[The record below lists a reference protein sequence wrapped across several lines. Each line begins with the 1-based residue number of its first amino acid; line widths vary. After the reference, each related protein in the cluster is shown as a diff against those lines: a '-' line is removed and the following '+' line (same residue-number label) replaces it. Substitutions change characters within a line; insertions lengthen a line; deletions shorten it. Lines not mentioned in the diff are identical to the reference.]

1 MQRYEKNGGLQK
13 ISPVFL
19 LADSYDEVETQFDE
33 QEKSTAAVTCI
44 ATQTMPYKAIEE
56 IHGEAGYEE
65 QPLPGELRV
74 ENLVLVVEPDID
86 AQGKQSL
93 QGKKQTGNDTHAA
106 IDGVCLRG
114 VFRSCIWHHLCELS
128 SQQLSEGVGS

>member
-1 MQRYEKNGGLQK
+1 MVDCKRFL
-13 ISPVFL
+13 PFFL

-33 QEKSTAAVTCI
+33 QEERSTTVACI
-44 ATQTMPYKAIEE
+44 AAQTVPHKAIEE

-93 QGKKQTGNDTHAA
+93 QGKKQTGNDTHAT
-106 IDGVCLRG
+106 IDGVS
-114 VFRSCIWHHLCELS
+114 F
-128 SQQLSEGVGS
+128 